1 MTILHKSAGIFI
13 VSAKRCAFGA
23 FGKTLKDYTATD
35 LAEIVSKAALKAS
48 SISAENIDHVI
59 FGNVIQSSKDA
70 AYLARHVGLR
80 VEIPV
85 HVPAVTVNRLCGSG
99 FEAIVQAAQQIISG
113 DSKVVLAGGTESMS
127 QAPFAV
133 RNIRFGSQ
141 LGVNYEF
148 EDVLWQGL
156 IDQQIKMPMG
166 ITAENLGEKYKITRQ
181 EADEYAAKSQQRWRL
196 ANNAG
201 YFKSEI
207 EPIKIKGKKG
217 AETLF
222 EVDEHPREVSAE
234 QLAKLP
240 PVFKKNGLVNAG
252 NASGVCD
259 GAAAVIVA
267 DEESVEKHHLTPLVR
282 ILGWQSV
289 GCDPTIMG
297 IGPVEAIRILCKK
310 SGVELN
316 KIDLIEVNEAFA
328 PQVLSVQ
335 RELGIDLDRLNVNG
349 GAIALGHPLAASGA
363 RITAHLAY
371 ELKRRNV
378 RYGIGS
384 ACIGGGQGIA
394 LLFENVQ

>member
-23 FGKTLKDYTATD
+23 FGKTLKNYTATD

>member
-23 FGKTLKDYTATD
+23 FGKTLKNYTATD

-156 IDQQIKMPMG
+156 IDQQIKTPMG

-297 IGPVEAIRILCKK
+297 IGPVEAIP
-310 SGVELN
+310 
-316 KIDLIEVNEAFA
+316 FA

>member
-156 IDQQIKMPMG
+156 IDQQIKTPMG